1 LVNMWEI
8 IQKMR
13 KVVKDN
19 RNIKVV
25 RFIKELSKMI

>member
-1 LVNMWEI
+1 VNMWEI

>member
-1 LVNMWEI
+1 MWEI